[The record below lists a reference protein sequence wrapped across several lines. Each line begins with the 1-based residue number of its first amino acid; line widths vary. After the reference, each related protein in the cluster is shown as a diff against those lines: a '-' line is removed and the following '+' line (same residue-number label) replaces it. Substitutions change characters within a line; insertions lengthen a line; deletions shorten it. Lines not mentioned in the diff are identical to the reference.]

1 MKNFLKIQRI
11 VIGHEGLGKI
21 NDWYLKSIKVQML
34 AQQEEFVL
42 IIFIKQESSLCLDML
57 LING

>member
-1 MKNFLKIQRI
+1 MNNFLKIQRI